1 DDEAEKLWRDE
12 VGFPAER
19 IQGLGDASN
28 FWRMADTGPCGPNS
42 EIFWD
47 LGPAY
52 GADGGPAADED
63 RYVELWNLV
72 FMQYDA
78 QPDGEL
84 VPLPAPSVDTGA
96 GLDRCL
102 AVLQGVD
109 TVWDTDVFRP
119 LISAAEAVTGVGYG
133 GFPGGANDI
142 SLRILAE
149 HGRTM

>member
-1 DDEAEKLWRDE
+1 
-12 VGFPAER
+12 
-19 IQGLGDASN
+19 
-28 FWRMADTGPCGPNS
+28 MADTGPCGPNS

-47 LGPAY
+47 LGPAF
-52 GADGGPAADED
+52 GAEGGPAADED

-78 QPDGEL
+78 QPDGDL

-102 AVLQGVD
+102 AVLQGVE

-119 LISAAEAVTGVGYG
+119 LIRGRGAGHRVSRTAASRVRVPTCRCGSSRSTVA
-133 GFPGGANDI
+133 
-142 SLRILAE
+142 R
-149 HGRTM
+149 